1 MTKDQQILAK
11 VGGGSL
17 AILLSLSLGQQASAA
32 TLVSNLPPTTTES
45 NGGEVSFERWVRSS
59 FTTGSV
65 SYGYTLNSVT
75 LQFRQDIADAN
86 LFVRLYKDRGDT
98 PGVLGNLITSFTNPD
113 SISTITPSGANTTFT
128 TTPQRLDANTAYW
141 LVAGISSNSGGV
153 YSWRGTD
160 SVNQTG
166 EPGWS
171 IGDSD
176 PYYALFSGNQ
186 GGTWNPFTGAKAFQ
200 FSVNGT
206 VNTSPPI
213 PEPGSVVALLGLGG
227 LGLASR
233 LKKLALRFVL
243 CNGLGL

>member
-1 MTKDQQILAK
+1 MTKTQQILAK
-11 VGGGSL
+11 TGGGSL
-17 AILLSLSLGQQASAA
+17 ALLLSLSLGQQASAT

-45 NGGEVSFERWVRSS
+45 NGGEVSFERWLRSS

-75 LQFRQDIADAN
+75 LQFRQDTADAN
-86 LFVRLYKDRGDT
+86 LFVRLYEDKEDE
-98 PGVLGNLITSFTNPD
+98 PGVLGDLITSFTNPG
-113 SISTITPSGANTTFT
+113 SISTTFPGGANTTFT
-128 TTPQRLDANTAYW
+128 LTTPQTLDANTAYW

-153 YSWRGTD
+153 YSWRGTN
-160 SVNQTG
+160 SANETG

-186 GGTWNPFTGAKAFQ
+186 GGNWNVFTGAKAFQ

-206 VNTSPPI
+206 VNTPPPTNI

-233 LKKLALRFVL
+233 LKKLSTRA
-243 CNGLGL
+243 

>member
-11 VGGGSL
+11 MGGGSL
-17 AILLSLSLGQQASAA
+17 ALLLSLSLGQQASAT

-45 NGGEVSFERWVRSS
+45 SGGEVSFAGWLRSS

-75 LQFRQDIADAN
+75 LQFRQDTADAN
-86 LFVRLYKDRGDT
+86 LFVRLYKDKEVEPGELGD
-98 PGVLGNLITSFTNPD
+98 LITSFTNPA
-113 SISTITPSGANTTFT
+113 SISTTFPDGADTVFT
-128 TTPQRLDANTAYW
+128 LTTPQTLDANTTYW
-141 LVAGISSNSGGV
+141 LVTGIDGLVDTGGE
-153 YSWRGTD
+153 YSWRGTNFD
-160 SVNQTG
+160 NQTG

-176 PYYALFSGNQ
+176 PYRALFSGNR
-186 GGTWNPFTGAKAFQ
+186 GGSWNTFTGAKAFQ

-206 VNTSPPI
+206 VNTPPPPPTNI

-233 LKKLALRFVL
+233 LKKLSTRA
-243 CNGLGL
+243 